1 MLVIFDCDG
10 VLVDSEIIA
19 AAVLADALKE
29 QGLTLTPEEA
39 AQRYA
44 GFSDEELIVLIEEE
58 LGRGLPE
65 DWLTASQSEL
75 DRRIAREV
83 EPIAGIAATL
93 DRIDAAR
100 AVCSNSPPHRIEAAL
115 RRTDLWDRF
124 RPYIYSAPELGR
136 PKPAPDVYLHALE
149 MLETNPEDALVIEDS
164 PAGVEAA
171 CGAGIGVIGFIG
183 GSHTYLGHGERLM
196 EAGAQTVVARH
207 ADLPAMVEA
216 LAGWSFSE
224 I

>member
-19 AAVLADALKE
+19 SAVLAEALKE
-29 QGLTLTPEEA
+29 QGLSLTAEEA

-58 LGRGLPE
+58 IGRRLPD
-65 DWLTASQSEL
+65 DWLFTSQAEL
-75 DRRIAREV
+75 DRRIARDV
-83 EPIAGIAATL
+83 DPIAGIEAVL

-100 AVCSNSPPHRIEAAL
+100 AVCSNSPAHRIEAAL

-136 PKPAPDVYLHALE
+136 PKPAPDVYLHALK
-149 MLETNPEDALVIEDS
+149 MLETRPEDAVVIEDS

-171 CGAGIGVIGFIG
+171 RQAGILVIGFVG
-183 GSHTYLGHGERLM
+183 GAHTYLGHGERLM

-207 ADLPAMVEA
+207 ADLPATVEA